1 MIALRQS
8 RSMQETA
15 MKTLTDHLTQY
26 AAYHQDPRNVV
37 THFVGIP
44 MIVLAVT
51 ILLSR
56 PQWQMGALML
66 SPAVLVALASSWF
79 YARLDAR
86 FGIVMALLLAVSLA
100 ASQWF
105 AAQST
110 SVWLGWGVG
119 LFVLGWAIQFLGH
132 YYEGKKPAFVDDLVG
147 LLVGPLF
154 VVAEWL
160 FLLGFYR
167 DLQARIIET
176 AGPVRVVQKVAAGG

>member
-1 MIALRQS
+1 
-8 RSMQETA
+8 

-26 AAYHQDPRNVV
+26 AAYHQDSRNVV

-56 PQWQMGALML
+56 PQWSAAGLYL
-66 SPAVLVALASSWF
+66 SPAVLVALGSTWF
-79 YARLDAR
+79 YTRLDAR
-86 FGIVMALLLAVSLA
+86 FGVVMAVLLAAALA

-110 SVWLGWGVG
+110 SVWLSWGIG
-119 LFVLGWAIQFLGH
+119 LFVVGWAFQFVGH
-132 YYEGKKPAFVDDLVG
+132 YYEGKKPAFVDDLIG

-154 VVAEWL
+154 LVAEVAFHWNMRTEVRDEIRRR
-160 FLLGFYR
+160 LG
-167 DLQARIIET
+167 
-176 AGPVRVVQKVAAGG
+176 AAPSATGLAA

>member
-1 MIALRQS
+1 
-8 RSMQETA
+8 

-26 AAYHQDPRNVV
+26 AAYHQDSRNVA

-44 MIVLAVT
+44 LIVLAVT

-56 PQWQMGALML
+56 PQWQMGALLL

-86 FGIVMALLLAVSLA
+86 FGIAMAMLLAASLA

-105 AAQST
+105 AVQST
-110 SVWLGWGVG
+110 GVWLGWGIG

-132 YYEGKKPAFVDDLVG
+132 YYEGKKPAFVDDLMG

-154 VVAEWL
+154 LVAEAA
-160 FLLGFYR
+160 FHFNMRTDVRDEIQRRLG
-167 DLQARIIET
+167 AVAT
-176 AGPVRVVQKVAAGG
+176 PTGVAA

>member
-1 MIALRQS
+1 MRAVTANIT
-8 RSMQETA
+8 ETA
-15 MKTLTDHLTQY
+15 MKSLTDHLTQY
-26 AAYHQDPRNVV
+26 AAYHQDKRNVA

-56 PQWQMGALML
+56 PQWNAGGLPLTPALLAALL
-66 SPAVLVALASSWF
+66 SVVF
-79 YARLDAR
+79 YARMDLR
-86 FGIVMALLLAVSLA
+86 FGTVMALLLALSLA

-110 SVWLGWGVG
+110 AMWAGSGVG

-132 YYEGKKPAFVDDLVG
+132 YYEGKKPAFVDDLMG

-154 VVAEWL
+154 LVAEAAFYL
-160 FLLGFYR
+160 HLRMDVKAEMDRRLG
-167 DLQARIIET
+167 QA
-176 AGPVRVVQKVAAGG
+176 PQPAAGAAA

>member
-1 MIALRQS
+1 
-8 RSMQETA
+8 

-26 AAYHQDPRNVV
+26 AAYHQDSRNVV

-56 PQWQMGALML
+56 PQWSAAGLDL
-66 SPAVLVALASSWF
+66 SPAVLVALGSTWF
-79 YARLDAR
+79 YTRLDAR
-86 FGIVMALLLAVSLA
+86 FGVAMAVLLAAALA

-110 SVWLGWGVG
+110 SVWLGWGIG
-119 LFVLGWAIQFLGH
+119 LFVVGWAFQFVGH
-132 YYEGKKPAFVDDLVG
+132 YYEGKKPAFVDDLIG

-154 VVAEWL
+154 LVAEVAFHWNMRTEVRDEIRRR
-160 FLLGFYR
+160 LG
-167 DLQARIIET
+167 
-176 AGPVRVVQKVAAGG
+176 AAPAATGLAA